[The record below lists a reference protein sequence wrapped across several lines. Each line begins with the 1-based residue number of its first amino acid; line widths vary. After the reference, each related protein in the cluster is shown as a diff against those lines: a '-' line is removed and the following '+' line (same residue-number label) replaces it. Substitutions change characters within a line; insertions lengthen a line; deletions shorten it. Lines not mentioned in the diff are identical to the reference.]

1 MFRKCVCLTVLIL
14 GLVGC
19 GPTITKV
26 SEPVAISIKVT
37 ANGKPVDN
45 VTLTLQPMV
54 DGGQAVADIVKGEFK
69 ATVIPGKYTYY
80 IDRGK
85 TDADLAKIPE
95 KYRLGAMDR
104 TLDIMQAGSFDIS
117 L

>member
-1 MFRKCVCLTVLIL
+1 MFRQLVLWSV
-14 GLVGC
+14 LVFVAGC

-26 SEPVAISIKVT
+26 SEPVAVTISVT
-37 ANGKPVDN
+37 ADGKPVDN
-45 VTLTLQPMV
+45 VSLTLQPMV
-54 DGGQAVADIVKGEFK
+54 DGGQAVADVKKGEFK

-104 TLDIMQAGSFDIS
+104 TLEINQAGSFEIQ